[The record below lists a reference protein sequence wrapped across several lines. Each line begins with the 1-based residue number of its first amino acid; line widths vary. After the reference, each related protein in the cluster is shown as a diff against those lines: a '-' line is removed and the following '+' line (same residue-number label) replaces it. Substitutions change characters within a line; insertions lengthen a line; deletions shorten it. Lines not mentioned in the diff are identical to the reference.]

1 MRAPLKS
8 WTIVLIPLAS
18 SFTAVDQNIS
28 LSSCPSRATSLLFAK
43 KQQNRKGK
51 AKTSTSGG
59 SGGFGAA
66 PKNNNDGK
74 VRSVSGF
81 AGSGTKPLRAAANNF
96 DRLRKDYGKE
106 FTNDVYCKSP
116 LNDPELLWFVGKV
129 NIRPDTDAT
138 PEQAV
143 ISQKRII
150 LEYAKRELRP
160 QNFGGKFADSLEL
173 WLAPGDSEM
182 DAVQNKISLKKVDGS
197 TADLSENFSV
207 NDVGYNPEIYVGDE
221 REKGGLRIKRD
232 NDGNPVKP
240 VFEVNESM

>member
-1 MRAPLKS
+1 MR
-8 WTIVLIPLAS
+8 
-18 SFTAVDQNIS
+18 
-28 LSSCPSRATSLLFAK
+28 TSLTVFTVIILPLVTSFKAFDLPNTYKSTSIGPLFAK
-43 KQQNRKGK
+43 KQQNRKAK
-51 AKTSTSGG
+51 ATSSGG
-59 SGGFGAA
+59 GGFGAA
-66 PKNNNDGK
+66 PKATNDGK

-96 DRLRKDYGKE
+96 DKLRKDYGKE
-106 FTNDVYCKSP
+106 FTRDVYCKSP

-129 NIRPDTDAT
+129 NIRPDTAAT

-143 ISQKRII
+143 IAQKRVI

-160 QNFGGKFADSLEL
+160 QNLGGKYASSLEL

-182 DAVQNKISLKKVDGS
+182 DAVQNKVSLTRVDGS
-197 TADLSENFSV
+197 TTDLPENFSV
-207 NDVGYNPEIYVGDE
+207 SDVGYNPEIYVGDE

-232 NDGNPVKP
+232 DEGNPVKP